1 MESLKVVFI
10 LSACFLSMGCGKTVS
25 TESPLWDSID
35 DKFETWSLQESAH
48 ETTTATG
55 TTESDAEV
63 GTTPAT
69 QSEFKSDRLRRDDGR
84 PESSC
89 LRRFIKK
96 RLPGGRM
103 TVYPECNI
111 TAAHNK
117 CGATLQKYGARL
129 CELSH
134 FVKFN
139 DNGTIRLIPTSCSCK
154 V

>member
-10 LSACFLSMGCGKTVS
+10 LSACFLSMGCGKSVS
-25 TESPLWDSID
+25 TESPLWDSVD
-35 DKFETWSLQESAH
+35 DKFEAWSLQESAH

-63 GTTPAT
+63 GITPAT
-69 QSEFKSDRLRRDDGR
+69 QLEFKSDRLRRDDGR
-84 PESSC
+84 PESPC

-96 RLPGGRM
+96 RLPGGSM
-103 TVYPECNI
+103 IVYPECNL
-111 TAAHNK
+111 TAAYNK
-117 CGATLQKYGARL
+117 CGATLQKYGARA

-134 FVKFN
+134 FTKFN